1 MEVRNHARQDKQSS
15 RHREQP
21 AERAAT
27 IPEEHRRADKHRQQ
41 RDSKSVRAFARDP
54 AIVKAARGITD
65 LVLLDLALHSFD
77 GGDRACSGRSYLPNL
92 KDART
97 AATGPVIS
105 LAFGI
110 DSPIQPLSG
119 AAVSLATSKKRPRWS
134 PCSSA
139 RMEPRFRRS

>member
-1 MEVRNHARQDKQSS
+1 MACSAQQRRNICVRLGVAHRRYAARRARAINASPPTSSTSITIVLSRLVGAEVDVEVRNHARQDKQSS

-27 IPEEHRRADKHRQQ
+27 IPGEHRRADKHRQQ

-77 GGDRACSGRSYLPNL
+77 GGDRACSGRSYLP
-92 KDART
+92 T
-97 AATGPVIS
+97 
-105 LAFGI
+105 
-110 DSPIQPLSG
+110 
-119 AAVSLATSKKRPRWS
+119 
-134 PCSSA
+134 
-139 RMEPRFRRS
+139 